1 MFVKDQMTPHPIT
14 ITADSSIL
22 AAQRIMKENHVRHL
36 PVLNKTG
43 ALVGLVTRTSLEQ
56 VRPSKL
62 TTLSIYEL
70 SYQLDK
76 ITVRDAMVR
85 KVVTVGE
92 EVPIEQAARLMLE
105 HKIGSLPVL
114 RGERGDLSGR
124 LVGIITDTDLMRT
137 MLELLGARQPGVR
150 LTLKV
155 PDTAGELAR
164 VTAAIAAEHGDIGA
178 MGTLPSDEPL
188 KWWVVLKV
196 RYIDRDCLVAAI
208 KGLPEVELV
217 DVRSE

>member
-14 ITADSSIL
+14 VMADSSIL
-22 AAQRIMKENHVRHL
+22 AAQRIMKENNVRHL

-92 EVPIEQAARLMLE
+92 DVPIEQAARLMLE

-114 RGERGDLSGR
+114 RGER
-124 LVGIITDTDLMRT
+124 LVGIITDTNLMRT

-196 RYIDRDCLVAAI
+196 RYMDRDCLVAAI
-208 KGLPEVELV
+208 KGLPEVELL

>member
-62 TTLSIYEL
+62 TTLSIYDL

-114 RGERGDLSGR
+114 RGER

-196 RYIDRDCLVAAI
+196 RYMDRDCLVAAI
-208 KGLPEVELV
+208 KGLPEVELL

>member
-14 ITADSSIL
+14 VMADSSIL
-22 AAQRIMKENHVRHL
+22 AAQRIMKENNVRHL

-114 RGERGDLSGR
+114 RGER
-124 LVGIITDTDLMRT
+124 LVGIITDTNLMRT

-196 RYIDRDCLVAAI
+196 RYMDRDCLVAAI
-208 KGLPEVELV
+208 KGLPEVELL

>member
-22 AAQRIMKENHVRHL
+22 AAQRIMKENNVRHL

-92 EVPIEQAARLMLE
+92 DVPIEQAARLMLE

-114 RGERGDLSGR
+114 RGER

-196 RYIDRDCLVAAI
+196 RYMDRDCLVAAI
-208 KGLPEVELV
+208 KGLPEVELL
-217 DVRSE
+217 DVQSE

>member
-114 RGERGDLSGR
+114 RGER

-208 KGLPEVELV
+208 KGLPEVELL

>member
-14 ITADSSIL
+14 IMADSSIL
-22 AAQRIMKENHVRHL
+22 AAQRSMKENRVRHL
-36 PVLNKTG
+36 PVVNKTG

-85 KVVTVGE
+85 KVVTVDE
-92 EVPIEQAARLMLE
+92 EMPIEQAARLMLE

-196 RYIDRDCLVAAI
+196 RYIDRDSLVAAI
-208 KGLPEVELV
+208 KGLPEVELL

>member
-1 MFVKDQMTPHPIT
+1 MFVKDQMTPNPIT
-14 ITADSSIL
+14 IMADSSIL
-22 AAQRIMKENHVRHL
+22 AAQRSMKENNVRHL
-36 PVLNKTG
+36 LVVSKAG

-92 EVPIEQAARLMLE
+92 DVPIEQAARMMLE

-114 RGERGDLSGR
+114 RGER

-155 PDTAGELAR
+155 PDAAGELAR
-164 VTAAIAAEHGDIGA
+164 VTAAIAAEQGDIGA

-208 KGLPEVELV
+208 KSLPEVELL
-217 DVRSE
+217 DVQSE

>member
-1 MFVKDQMTPHPIT
+1 MFVKNQMTPHPIT
-14 ITADSSIL
+14 ITVDSSIL

-92 EVPIEQAARLMLE
+92 AVPIEQAARLMLE

-114 RGERGDLSGR
+114 RGER

-196 RYIDRDCLVAAI
+196 RYMDRDCLVAAI
-208 KGLPEVELV
+208 KGLPEVELL

>member
-14 ITADSSIL
+14 IMADSSIL
-22 AAQRIMKENHVRHL
+22 AAQRSMKENRVRHL
-36 PVLNKTG
+36 PVVNKTG

-92 EVPIEQAARLMLE
+92 AVPIEQAARLMLE

-114 RGERGDLSGR
+114 RGER

-196 RYIDRDCLVAAI
+196 RYMDRDCLVAAI
-208 KGLPEVELV
+208 KGLPEVELL

>member
-22 AAQRIMKENHVRHL
+22 AAQRIMKENNVRHL

-92 EVPIEQAARLMLE
+92 AVPIEQAARLMLE

-114 RGERGDLSGR
+114 RGER

-196 RYIDRDCLVAAI
+196 RYMDRDCLVAAI
-208 KGLPEVELV
+208 KGLPEVELL

>member
-1 MFVKDQMTPHPIT
+1 VFVKDQMTPHPIT
-14 ITADSSIL
+14 VLADSSIL
-22 AAQRIMKENHVRHL
+22 AAQHVMKDNNIRHL
-36 PVLNKTG
+36 LVVNKSG
-43 ALVGLVTRTSLEQ
+43 ALIGLVTRTTLEQ

-85 KVVTVGE
+85 KVVTVTE
-92 EVPIEQAARLMLE
+92 DVPIEQAARLMLE
-105 HKIGSLPVL
+105 HKIGCLPVM
-114 RGERGDLSGR
+114 RGDR

-178 MGTLPSDEPL
+178 MGTLPSEEPL

-196 RYIDRDCLVAAI
+196 RYVDRDCLVAAI
-208 KGLPEVELV
+208 RALPEVELV
-217 DVRSE
+217 DAQAE

>member
-14 ITADSSIL
+14 VMADSSIL
-22 AAQRIMKENHVRHL
+22 AAQRIMKENNVRHL

-92 EVPIEQAARLMLE
+92 DVPIEQAARLMLE

-114 RGERGDLSGR
+114 RGER

-196 RYIDRDCLVAAI
+196 RYMDRDCLVAAI
-208 KGLPEVELV
+208 KGLPEVELL

>member
-22 AAQRIMKENHVRHL
+22 AAQRIMKENNVRHL

-92 EVPIEQAARLMLE
+92 DVPIEQAARLMLE

-114 RGERGDLSGR
+114 RGER

-196 RYIDRDCLVAAI
+196 RYMDRDCLVAAI
-208 KGLPEVELV
+208 KGLPEVELL

>member
-1 MFVKDQMTPHPIT
+1 MFVKDQMTRHPVT
-14 ITADSSIL
+14 IMVDSPLL
-22 AAQRIMKENHVRHL
+22 AAQRSMKENDVRHL
-36 PVLNKTG
+36 PVVNKAG
-43 ALVGLVTRTSLEQ
+43 ALVGLVTRSSLEQ

-76 ITVRDAMVR
+76 LNVRDAMVR
-85 KVVTVGE
+85 KVITVGE
-92 EVPIEQAARLMLE
+92 DVPIEQAARMMLE

-114 RGERGDLSGR
+114 RGER

-155 PDTAGELAR
+155 PDNPGELAL

-196 RYIDRDCLVAAI
+196 RYIDQDCLVSAI
-208 KGLPEVELV
+208 RALPEVELL
-217 DVRSE
+217 DVQAA

>member
-14 ITADSSIL
+14 VMADSSIL
-22 AAQRIMKENHVRHL
+22 AAQRSMKENRVRHL
-36 PVLNKTG
+36 PVVNKTG

-92 EVPIEQAARLMLE
+92 DVPIEQAARLMLE

-114 RGERGDLSGR
+114 RGER
-124 LVGIITDTDLMRT
+124 LVGIITDTNLMRT

-196 RYIDRDCLVAAI
+196 RYMDRDCLVAAI
-208 KGLPEVELV
+208 KGLPEVELL

>member
-14 ITADSSIL
+14 VMADSSIL
-22 AAQRIMKENHVRHL
+22 AAQRIMKENNVRHL

-92 EVPIEQAARLMLE
+92 DVPIEQAARLMLE

-114 RGERGDLSGR
+114 RGER
-124 LVGIITDTDLMRT
+124 LVGIITDTNLMRT

-178 MGTLPSDEPL
+178 MGTMPSDEPL

-196 RYIDRDCLVAAI
+196 RYMDRDCLVAAI
-208 KGLPEVELV
+208 KGLPEVELL

>member
-1 MFVKDQMTPHPIT
+1 VFVKDQMTPHPIT

-114 RGERGDLSGR
+114 RGER

-208 KGLPEVELV
+208 KGLPEVELL

>member
-22 AAQRIMKENHVRHL
+22 AAQRIMKENNVRHL

-114 RGERGDLSGR
+114 RGER

-196 RYIDRDCLVAAI
+196 RYMDRDCLVAAI
-208 KGLPEVELV
+208 KGLPEVELL

>member
-14 ITADSSIL
+14 VMADSSIL
-22 AAQRIMKENHVRHL
+22 AAQRIMKENNVRHL

-114 RGERGDLSGR
+114 RGER

-196 RYIDRDCLVAAI
+196 RYMDRDCLVAAI
-208 KGLPEVELV
+208 KGLPEVELL